1 MVVMVVML
9 APAMPLPIA
18 KAERQKHPRVMGEM
32 HRADRLKIKR
42 KNLDMVMVMGIG
54 PVV

>member
-1 MVVMVVML
+1 MVGML

-18 KAERQKHPRVMGEM
+18 KVERQKHTRVMEEM
-32 HRADRLKIKR
+32 HRADPSKI
-42 KNLDMVMVMGIG
+42 KNLDMVMGTG